1 MGYHLS
7 ILDQAPVIEDA
18 SNALTLQRTVELAQL
33 AEKLGYKRFWVSEHH
48 HTHDVASSSPEVLVS
63 YILAKTNKI
72 RVGSGGVMLSHY
84 SPYKVAENFNVLTN
98 LAGDRVDLGVGK
110 APGGLPLATA
120 ALQYGAVEG
129 DNNDFNE
136 RLRLLKGFI
145 ENSLPEDNR
154 FTKLE
159 VTPTTEIA
167 PEIILLGG
175 SVSSAEYAGQ
185 LGFTYIFAQFINSD
199 KQTLIDAIA
208 AYKKY
213 APNGKFGVAFAV
225 IAANDEATAHAYAK
239 GQEIYKVHLAS
250 GRTLTL
256 TTKEAAEDFGQQ
268 SGESYEVKRYEA
280 NILSGTPA
288 QIKESL
294 DHYYDLGVTEFVLH
308 TPIKNHEARRTSY
321 ELLSP
326 KKLFSTVTV

>member
-7 ILDQAPVIEDA
+7 ILDQAPIIEDA
-18 SNALTLQRTVELAQL
+18 SNAQTLQRTVELAEQ
-33 AEKLGYKRFWVSEHH
+33 LGYKRFWVSEHH
-48 HTHDVASSSPEVLVS
+48 HSHEVASSSPEVLVG
-63 YILAKTNKI
+63 YILAKTNRI

-110 APGGLPLATA
+110 APGGLPLATK
-120 ALQYGAVEG
+120 ALQYGTAGVN
-129 DNNDFNE
+129 DDFNE

-145 ENSLPEDNR
+145 ENSLPEDDS
-154 FTKLE
+154 FAKLE
-159 VTPTTEIA
+159 VTPASEIR

-175 SVSSAEYAGQ
+175 SVSSAEYAGK

-199 KQTLIDAIA
+199 RQILLDAIA
-208 AYKKY
+208 AYKKH
-213 APNGKFGVAFAV
+213 APDGRFGVAFAV
-225 IAANDEATAHAYAK
+225 IAAKDEATAHAYAA
-239 GQEIYKVHLAS
+239 GHEIYKVHLES

-256 TTKEAAEDFGQQ
+256 HTKEAAEEFGHQ

-280 NILSGTPA
+280 NILSGTPE
-288 QIKESL
+288 QIKKAL
-294 DHYYDLGVTEFVLH
+294 DDYYALGVTEFVFH
-308 TPIKNHEARRTSY
+308 TPIKNHEARRASY

-326 KKLFSTVTV
+326 KNLLAAVTV

>member
-7 ILDQAPVIEDA
+7 ILDQAPVIEGA
-18 SNALTLQRTVELAQL
+18 SNAQTLQRTVELAQL
-33 AEKLGYKRFWVSEHH
+33 AEQLGYKRFWVSEHH
-48 HTHDVASSSPEVLVS
+48 HSHEVASSSPEVLVG
-63 YILAKTNKI
+63 YILAKTNRI

-84 SPYKVAENFNVLTN
+84 SPYKVAENFHVLSN

-120 ALQYGAVEG
+120 ALQYGATGVN
-129 DNNDFNE
+129 DDFNE

-145 ENSLPEDNR
+145 ENSLPEDDP
-154 FTKLE
+154 FAKLE
-159 VTPTTEIA
+159 VTPTSEIK

-175 SVSSAEYAGQ
+175 SASSAENAGK

-199 KQTLIDAIA
+199 RQTLLDAIT
-208 AYKKY
+208 AYKKH
-213 APNGKFGVAFAV
+213 APNGQFGVAFAV
-225 IAANDEATAHAYAK
+225 IAAKDEAAAHAFAS
-239 GQEIYKVHLAS
+239 GHEIYKVHLAS

-256 TTKEAAEDFGQQ
+256 HTKAAAEEFGQQ

-280 NILSGTPA
+280 NILSGTPE
-288 QIKESL
+288 QIKQTL
-294 DHYYDLGVTEFVLH
+294 DDYYALGVTEFVFH
-308 TPIKNHEARRTSY
+308 TPIKNHEARRASY

-326 KKLFSTVTV
+326 KNLLATVTA

>member
-7 ILDQAPVIEDA
+7 ILDQAPVIEGA
-18 SNALTLQRTVELAQL
+18 SNALTLLRTVELAQL

-48 HTHDVASSSPEVLVS
+48 HSHEVASSSPEVLVS

-98 LAGDRVDLGVGK
+98 LAGNRVDLGVGK

-120 ALQYGAVEG
+120 ALQYGVSESI
-129 DNNDFNE
+129 DNDFNE

-145 ENSLPEDNR
+145 ENSLPEEDR
-154 FTKLE
+154 FAKLE

-185 LGFTYIFAQFINSD
+185 LGFTYVFAQFINSD

-208 AYKKY
+208 AYKKH
-213 APNGKFGVAFAV
+213 APKGKFGVAFAV
-225 IAANDEATAHAYAK
+225 IAAKDEASAHTYAE
-239 GQEIYKVHLAS
+239 GHEIYKVHLAS

-256 TTKEAAEDFGQQ
+256 TTKEAAEDYGKQ
-268 SGESYEVKRYEA
+268 SGEAFEVKRYEA
-280 NILSGTPA
+280 NILSGTPSK
-288 QIKESL
+288 IKETF
-294 DHYYDLGVTEFVLH
+294 DHYYELGVTEFILH
-308 TPIKNHEARRTSY
+308 TPIKNHEARRMSY

-326 KKLFSTVTV
+326 KKLLSAVTV

>member
-1 MGYHLS
+1 MGYQLS

-33 AEKLGYKRFWVSEHH
+33 AEQLGYKRFWVSEHH
-48 HTHDVASSSPEVLVS
+48 HSHEVASSSPEVLVS

-84 SPYKVAENFNVLTN
+84 SPYKVAENFQVLTN

-120 ALQYGAVEG
+120 ALQYGVAEAS
-129 DNNDFNE
+129 NDFNE

-145 ENSLPEDNR
+145 ENNLPEDDP
-154 FTKLE
+154 FAKLE
-159 VTPTTEIA
+159 VTPTSKVA

-175 SVSSAEYAGQ
+175 SVSSAEYAGR
-185 LGFTYIFAQFINSD
+185 LGFTYVFAQFINSD
-199 KQTLIDAIA
+199 KQVLIDAIA
-208 AYKKY
+208 AYKEH

-225 IAANDEATAHAYAK
+225 IAAKDEATAHAYAE
-239 GQEIYKVHLAS
+239 GHEIYKVHLTS

-256 TTKEAAEDFGQQ
+256 HTKEAAEEFGQQ
-268 SGESYEVKRYEA
+268 SGESFEVKRYEA
-280 NILSGTPA
+280 NILSGTPE
-288 QIKESL
+288 QIKETL
-294 DHYYDLGVTEFVLH
+294 DQYYALGVTEFIFH

-326 KKLFSTVTV
+326 KHLLAAVTV